1 MVTAVAVALCSFW
14 LLPAMLAG
22 GAVHTVVQTSPIDT
36 AISTFG
42 QFSNPLL
49 TVTMLAFPG
58 DFYFHAID
66 RGAAFFFAAY
76 GLLLGSNRYGS
87 RDAPHAPADR
97 SRRPV
102 PADGDRAAGR
112 KSHRR
117 TGDHRRLPRAFAV

>member
-1 MVTAVAVALCSFW
+1 
-14 LLPAMLAG
+14 MLAG

-36 AISTFG
+36 AIATFG

-58 DFYFHAID
+58 EFYLHAID
-66 RGAAFFFAAY
+66 RGAAFSSPRTA
-76 GLLLGSNRYGS
+76 LLLAAIVTALVTR
-87 RDAPHAPADR
+87 RHAPADR

-112 KSHRR
+112 KPHRR